1 MPAWSLA
8 LRVLISLCLLVN
20 GTASA
25 MMHASP
31 WAEPAPPQAIGEQA
45 QAETAP
51 PCHDTGTTQA
61 DVAPDPDAPPHDP
74 SAPDCCASGACRCA
88 SLHFAPLVP
97 ALVVGAVER
106 AGERGAQRV
115 PHGHAA
121 PVLAHPIRPPI
132 G

>member
-8 LRVLISLCLLVN
+8 LRVLLSLCLLVN

-25 MMHASP
+25 MMHAAPS
-31 WAEPAPPQAIGEQA
+31 AESAPQAAAEQA
-45 QAETAP
+45 LAETMP
-51 PCHDTGTTQA
+51 PCHDTGTTQT
-61 DVAPDPDAPPHDP
+61 DMAPDPAAPAHDP

-88 SLHFAPLVP
+88 SVHFAPLVP
-97 ALVVGAVER
+97 AFMLGAVER
-106 AGERGAQRV
+106 GDERGAQRV
-115 PHGHAA
+115 RRGHAS